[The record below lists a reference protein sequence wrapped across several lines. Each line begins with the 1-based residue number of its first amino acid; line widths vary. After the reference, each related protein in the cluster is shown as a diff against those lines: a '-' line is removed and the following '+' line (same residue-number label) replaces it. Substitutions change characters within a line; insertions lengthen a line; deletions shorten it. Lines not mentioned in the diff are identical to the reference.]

1 MSNRWQWQQN
11 RCSFLREVN
20 ERNRGNNG
28 LGCVSLWGLT
38 DLDEHSCSPWPS
50 RSRVSDDLSWRSSF
64 PVPSIATDP
73 ALPPLPFPFPSVPR
87 NSHSKGITKSSLSWI
102 WINSLGVVPDDKQN
116 EGHFRFDFYFPLE
129 RLVYFFKNFMILCR
143 FIWSD
148 DWKLVVLREVFVEIL
163 NYL

>member
-28 LGCVSLWGLT
+28 FRCVSLWGLT

-50 RSRVSDDLSWRSSF
+50 RSRVSNDLSWRSSF
-64 PVPSIATDP
+64 PVPSIVSDP
-73 ALPPLPFPFPSVPR
+73 ALPPFPFPFPRVPR
-87 NSHSKGITKSSLSWI
+87 NSHSKGVTNTSLSWI
-102 WINSLGVVPDDKQN
+102 GINSLGFFQTINKMKDILD
-116 EGHFRFDFYFPLE
+116 FDFYFPLE
-129 RLVYFFKNFMILCR
+129 RYFFKNSTILCR
-143 FIWSD
+143 FTWRD
-148 DWKLVVLREVFVEIL
+148 DWKLVVLWEIFVEIL